1 MRAQWVCSRERRI
14 ALYKRSSI
22 INQSICPRTAKH
34 KHSPKNKNLSQMA
47 KCCFSYCA
55 PKQWNSLPSDIS
67 HMQSPHAFKTAL
79 NIHLYKN
86 STTCDFRFYLLPFLP
101 SFPSLL
107 PYYNLHSFCVSV
119 CASVCVCVCVCV
131 CIQVWCASNTI
142 WLHIIL
148 GFYVYIFVALV
159 KHDVLT
165 LVSEIGTIDIS
176 IIITIYIPS
185 VRLCAPLCVCVC
197 ANNTIW
203 LHIILGFYVYI
214 FVALVKHD
222 VLTLVSEIGTIDMSI
237 IIMIKTPFS
246 CT

>member
-131 CIQVWCASNTI
+131 HTGMVCKQYNMITYYFGVLCIYFCSSCKARCAHPCWWDT
-142 WLHIIL
+142 
-148 GFYVYIFVALV
+148 
-159 KHDVLT
+159 VL
-165 LVSEIGTIDIS
+165 
-176 IIITIYIPS
+176 
-185 VRLCAPLCVCVC
+185 
-197 ANNTIW
+197 
-203 LHIILGFYVYI
+203 
-214 FVALVKHD
+214 
-222 VLTLVSEIGTIDMSI
+222 
-237 IIMIKTPFS
+237 
-246 CT
+246 